1 MFSDAIAIFLQVL
14 FILNIIFA
22 VFIFLF
28 ERRNPA
34 VTWVWI
40 IIALLIPYI
49 GFFLYLLIGLEGRKH
64 GVFSRKARQDEKFFS
79 DYAENLNSEK
89 TAIAKTRPSF
99 FDNNHINNMVH
110 LNYSLNQSLMTSDN
124 EVDIF
129 YDGNEKFDTLIKDI
143 EKAKKFIHLQY
154 YIVKNGYL
162 SKKLVAALTK
172 KAKEGVEVRF
182 MFDGMGCAR
191 TSKKLFKPLEDAGGK
206 IGIFLPPY
214 FIRINYRNHR
224 KICVIDGEIAYV
236 GGFNIGDEY
245 LGLVKR
251 FGNWHD
257 CHIRITGSAV
267 CELNL
272 RFVTDWNH
280 CSKETV
286 PLERKYFPSNPETYD
301 KNDGVKIQIVSS
313 GPDTAR
319 PNVHSSFL
327 KMITK
332 AEKSI
337 YIQSPYFV
345 PDDALLEMLRIA
357 ALSGVDVR
365 IMIPAN
371 PDHPFVYWAAL
382 SYMSELLDAGVKCYQ
397 YENGFVHS
405 KILIVDGFLA
415 TVGTTNMDI
424 RSFKLNF
431 ETNAFIYDKETA
443 FKLEQQFL
451 KDIEYCTVIDMEF
464 YKKRRNR
471 ARIREAI
478 ARLISPLL

>member
-1 MFSDAIAIFLQVL
+1 
-14 FILNIIFA
+14 
-22 VFIFLF
+22 
-28 ERRNPA
+28 
-34 VTWVWI
+34 
-40 IIALLIPYI
+40 
-49 GFFLYLLIGLEGRKH
+49 
-64 GVFSRKARQDEKFFS
+64 
-79 DYAENLNSEK
+79 
-89 TAIAKTRPSF
+89 
-99 FDNNHINNMVH
+99 
-110 LNYSLNQSLMTSDN
+110 
-124 EVDIF
+124 
-129 YDGNEKFDTLIKDI
+129 
-143 EKAKKFIHLQY
+143 
-154 YIVKNGYL
+154 
-162 SKKLVAALTK
+162 
-172 KAKEGVEVRF
+172 
-182 MFDGMGCAR
+182 
-191 TSKKLFKPLEDAGGK
+191 
-206 IGIFLPPY
+206 
-214 FIRINYRNHR
+214 
-224 KICVIDGEIAYV
+224 
-236 GGFNIGDEY
+236 
-245 LGLVKR
+245 
-251 FGNWHD
+251 
-257 CHIRITGSAV
+257 
-267 CELNL
+267 
-272 RFVTDWNH
+272 
-280 CSKETV
+280 
-286 PLERKYFPSNPETYD
+286 
-301 KNDGVKIQIVSS
+301 
-313 GPDTAR
+313 
-319 PNVHSSFL
+319 
-327 KMITK
+327 MITK